1 MRVFVM
7 DAYAAGKN
15 SVLVKHSL
23 RRCRMRAKA
32 AVLRAMGATRPYSA
46 SGPLEIADV
55 ELDAPGSGE
64 VLIRIVA
71 AGLCHSDLSVINGTR
86 PRPMPMAIGHEA
98 AGVVLKLGPDV
109 GDLAVG
115 DHVVMVFVPSCGH
128 CGCCA
133 EGRPALCEP
142 GAVANRNG
150 TLLSGATRLRDAR
163 GSIHHHLGC
172 SAFATHAVVS
182 RHSLIRIDPALPLA
196 EAALFGCAVLTGV
209 GAVVNTAQ
217 VRAGQT
223 VAIVGLGGVGLAAVL
238 GALATGASQ
247 VIAVDIA
254 EDKLAMASDFGASSV
269 VNARDGDAVER
280 VRHLTSGGV
289 DVGFEFAGSIAALE
303 SAYRM
308 TRRGGLTVT
317 AGLPPPDASLA
328 VNVVN
333 LVAEERTLKGSYIGT
348 SVPMRDIPQFI
359 SLYRAGRLPVDRLM
373 SGTIGL
379 EEINEGF
386 DRLDRGSVVRL
397 AVLLE

>member
-1 MRVFVM
+1 
-7 DAYAAGKN
+7 
-15 SVLVKHSL
+15 
-23 RRCRMRAKA
+23 
-32 AVLRAMGATRPYSA
+32 
-46 SGPLEIADV
+46 
-55 ELDAPGSGE
+55 
-64 VLIRIVA
+64 
-71 AGLCHSDLSVINGTR
+71 
-86 PRPMPMAIGHEA
+86 
-98 AGVVLKLGPDV
+98 
-109 GDLAVG
+109 
-115 DHVVMVFVPSCGH
+115 
-128 CGCCA
+128 
-133 EGRPALCEP
+133 
-142 GAVANRNG
+142 
-150 TLLSGATRLRDAR
+150 
-163 GSIHHHLGC
+163 
-172 SAFATHAVVS
+172 
-182 RHSLIRIDPALPLA
+182 LA

-238 GALATGASQ
+238 GALAAGASQ

-269 VNARDGDAVER
+269 VNARDSDAVER